1 MRTYMYLKRL
11 AMAAMLASALTLT
24 LTAGAAQADCVGI
37 YCQGPTGPIIQQQQA
52 LAAEALLLAD
62 QISNPVAKAAVE
74 SAVAQS
80 NALANQAN
88 ALLLQAQKTNNP
100 VVKAKLKQAA
110 LVAATAAKAL
120 AQLAAA
126 FAKATL
132 KHEGKHP
139 AADAAAVGHAA
150 ASVQAQVKALLVQ
163 AKRLATHASAN
174 LKQAAKLLRHPTKKN
189 QVLASGLIAQAKLD
203 VAKATALAKR
213 AQALVANTKSAHK
226 TVALLQGQTKTINV
240 GYPNALRNKNARYSC
255 TATVSGPA
263 RRSVKILSR
272 GSALGGSVCRVK
284 AKNTSRVSGLDG
296 TARITV
302 TATTTT

>member
-1 MRTYMYLKRL
+1 MRTYTYLKRL
-11 AMAAMLASALTLT
+11 AIAAMIASALTLT
-24 LTAGAAQADCVGI
+24 LTAGVAQADCVGV
-37 YCQGPTGPIIQQQQA
+37 YCQGPTGPIVQQQQQ
-52 LAAEALLLAD
+52 LAAQALLLAD

-74 SAVAQS
+74 NAVAQS
-80 NALANQAN
+80 NALANQVN
-88 ALLLQAQKTNNP
+88 ALLLQAQNTNNP

-110 LVAATAAKAL
+110 VVAATASRTL
-120 AQLAAA
+120 AQLAAT

-132 KHEGKHP
+132 KAEGKNP

-163 AKRLATHASAN
+163 AKRLAAHASAN
-174 LKQAAKLLRHPTKKN
+174 LKEAARLLRHPTKKN
-189 QVLASGLIAQAKLD
+189 QFLASGLIAQAKLD
-203 VAKATALAKR
+203 VAKAMALARR
-213 AQALVANTKSAHK
+213 AKALVATTKSAHK
-226 TVALLQGQTKTINV
+226 TVALLQGQTKTITV
-240 GYPNALRNKNARYSC
+240 GYPNALKNKGATYSC

-263 RRSVKILSR
+263 RRMVKILSR
-272 GSALGGSVCRVK
+272 GSALGGTVCRVK